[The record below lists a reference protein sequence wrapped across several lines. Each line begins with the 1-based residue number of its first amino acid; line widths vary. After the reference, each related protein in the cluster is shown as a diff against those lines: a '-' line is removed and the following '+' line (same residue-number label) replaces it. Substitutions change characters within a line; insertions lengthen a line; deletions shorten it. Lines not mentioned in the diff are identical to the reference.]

1 MRDEFPL
8 TVPGKSGTART
19 HHDLVE
25 RYVNLSTEQEN
36 RVKNVKC
43 ACLVF
48 FLFRKFVESVQH
60 CTITLEKKDA
70 DAVHVLKPINA
81 VLNSGGGIVLLK
93 IGDFSRYKKGD
104 LNKRIDI
111 FWQTLEQKLNPMI
124 QPSTYDD
131 VFDKKLEGDTI
142 LLFIKATKH
151 LCTVDYNMHLP
162 FDAASSSRPTYE
174 KVVDLLSK
182 RESLKNHIPEVPL
195 TDLPIDL
202 LPKKFTYKKV
212 LDFHESK
219 QVQLKY
225 FTKNGLFHPNKQ
237 RAQDKIAEHISSF
250 GNGSGGMIL
259 IGIEDKTGET
269 LGQEITADG
278 KAEWE
283 SRFQAM
289 INHMSETWSFTPIQ
303 GEHWDIKFFPV
314 DGTKSSFIIVVL
326 IAGMRNLGGI
336 FTKLPKSFKLLNP
349 SGSDGEEEID
359 PLDFPEWKQRMLR
372 GTWLG
377 QSKGEYIVCQGHH

>member
-1 MRDEFPL
+1 ML
-8 TVPGKSGTART
+8 
-19 HHDLVE
+19 
-25 RYVNLSTEQEN
+25 
-36 RVKNVKC
+36 
-43 ACLVF
+43 
-48 FLFRKFVESVQH
+48 H

-70 DAVHVLKPINA
+70 DAALRPINA
-81 VLNSGGGIVLLK
+81 VLNSGGGIVQMK
-93 IGDFSRYKKGD
+93 IDDFSRYKKGD
-104 LNKRIDI
+104 LKKRIDI

-142 LLFIKATKH
+142 HLFIKATNH

-162 FDAASSSRPTYE
+162 FDAASLSRPTYE
-174 KVVDLLSK
+174 KVVDLLSR
-182 RESLKNHIPEVPL
+182 RESLKNHIPKVPL

-202 LPKKFTYKKV
+202 LPKQFTYKKV

-225 FTKNGLFHPNKQ
+225 FTSKNGLFHSNNQ
-237 RAQDKIAEHISSF
+237 RAQDKIAEQISSF

-283 SRFQAM
+283 SGFQAM
-289 INHMSETWSFTPIQ
+289 INQMSETWSFIPIQ
-303 GEHWDIKFFPV
+303 GEHWDIEFSPV
-314 DGTKSSFIIVVL
+314 DGTKSSFVIVVR

-336 FTKLPKSFKLLNP
+336 FTKCPKSFELLNP
-349 SGSDGEEEID
+349 SGSDGEEEIV
-359 PLDFPEWKQRMLR
+359 PLDFHEWKQRMLR
-372 GTWLG
+372 STCLG
-377 QSKGEYIVCQGHH
+377 QSKGECVIYQRAITD

>member
-1 MRDEFPL
+1 MEN
-8 TVPGKSGTART
+8 
-19 HHDLVE
+19 
-25 RYVNLSTEQEN
+25 VN
-36 RVKNVKC
+36 C
-43 ACLVF
+43 AYSIF
-48 FLFRKFVESVQH
+48 FLFRKFVEKEQH

-70 DAVHVLKPINA
+70 DAVLRPVNA
-81 VLNSGGGIVLLK
+81 VLNSGGGIVRMK
-93 IGDFSRYKKGD
+93 IDDFSRYKKGE
-104 LNKRIDI
+104 LPVSKRIDI

-142 LLFIKATKH
+142 LLFIKATNH

-162 FDAASSSRPTYE
+162 FDAASLSRPNYE
-174 KVVDLLSK
+174 KVVDLLSR
-182 RESLKNHIPEVPL
+182 RESLENHIPEVPL

-202 LPKKFTYKKV
+202 LPKQFTYKEV

-225 FTKNGLFHPNKQ
+225 FTSKNGLFHSNNQ
-237 RAQDKIAEHISSF
+237 RAQDKIAEQISSF

-283 SRFQAM
+283 SGFQAM
-289 INHMSETWSFTPIQ
+289 INQMSETWSFIPIQ
-303 GEHWDIKFFPV
+303 GEHWDIEFSPV
-314 DGTKSSFIIVVL
+314 DGTKSSFVIVVR

-336 FTKLPKSFKLLNP
+336 FTKCPKSFELQNP
-349 SGSDGEEEID
+349 SGSDGGEEIVA
-359 PLDFPEWKQRMLR
+359 LDFSQWNERMLR
-372 GTWLG
+372 SACSAE
-377 QSKGEYIVCQGHH
+377 SKGEYVTWIVRAIT

>member
-1 MRDEFPL
+1 M
-8 TVPGKSGTART
+8 
-19 HHDLVE
+19 
-25 RYVNLSTEQEN
+25 STEQEN
-36 RVKNVKC
+36 EVKNVKC

-48 FLFRKFVESVQH
+48 FFFRKFVENLRH

-70 DAVHVLKPINA
+70 DAVLRPINA
-81 VLNSGGGIVLLK
+81 VLNSGGGIVQMKIDDSSSYEPRYLK
-93 IGDFSRYKKGD
+93 
-104 LNKRIDI
+104 KRIDT

-131 VFDKKLEGDTI
+131 VFDRELEGDTI
-142 LLFIKATKH
+142 HLFIKATKH

-162 FDAASSSRPTYE
+162 FDAASSSRPAYE
-174 KVVDLLSK
+174 KVVDLLSR
-182 RESLKNHIPEVPL
+182 RESLENHFPEVRL

-202 LPKKFTYKKV
+202 LPKRFTYKEV

-225 FTKNGLFHPNKQ
+225 FTSKNGLFHSNNQ

-250 GNGSGGMIL
+250 GNRSGGMIL

-269 LGQEITADG
+269 LGQEIRAEG

-283 SRFQAM
+283 SGFQAM
-289 INHMSETWSFTPIQ
+289 INQMSETWSFTPIQ
-303 GEHWDIKFFPV
+303 GEHWDIEFSPV
-314 DGTKSSFIIVVL
+314 DGTKSSFVIVVR

-336 FTKLPKSFKLLNP
+336 FTKCPKCFELLNP
-349 SGSDGEEEID
+349 SGSNGEEEIV
-359 PLDFPEWKQRMLR
+359 PLHFHEWKQRMLR
-372 GTWLG
+372 GIFLG
-377 QSKGEYIVCQGHH
+377 QSKGEYIVYQGHH

>member
-1 MRDEFPL
+1 MLF
-8 TVPGKSGTART
+8 
-19 HHDLVE
+19 
-25 RYVNLSTEQEN
+25 
-36 RVKNVKC
+36 

-70 DAVHVLKPINA
+70 DAVLRPINA
-81 VLNSGGGIVLLK
+81 VLNSGGGTVLLK

-104 LNKRIDI
+104 LNKRMDI

-142 LLFIKATKH
+142 LLFIKATRH

-162 FDAASSSRPTYE
+162 FDAASLSRPTYE
-174 KVVDLLSK
+174 KVVDLLSR
-182 RESLKNHIPEVPL
+182 RESLENHIPEVPL

-202 LPKKFTYKKV
+202 LPKQFTYKEV

-225 FTKNGLFHPNKQ
+225 FTSKNGLFHPNNQ

-259 IGIEDKTGET
+259 IGIEDKTGEI

-283 SRFQAM
+283 SGFQAM
-289 INHMSETWSFTPIQ
+289 INRMSETSWSFTPKK
-303 GEHWDIKFFPV
+303 GEHWGMEFFPV
-314 DGTKSSFIIVVL
+314 DGTKSRCVIVVR

-336 FTKLPKSFKLLNP
+336 FTKCPKSFELRNP
-349 SGSDGEEEID
+349 SGSDGEEQIV
-359 PLDFPEWKQRMLR
+359 PLEFHEWNQRMLCS
-372 GTWLG
+372 TCPG
-377 QSKGEYIVCQGHH
+377 QSKGEYIVYQGHH